1 MAFLPLPDQDNYS
14 ILFKKLPPLP
24 DRYLLEQKKRWK
36 QPPIY
41 IDSPGS
47 IVLWL

>member
-24 DRYLLEQKKRWK
+24 DRYLLEQKKEMEAASHL
-36 QPPIY
+36 Y
-41 IDSPGS
+41 
-47 IVLWL
+47 